1 MPIWTDR
8 YLILL
13 GTAGI
18 ALSVGIG
25 YQYAMKFTQSVPAPR
40 ICMPASLV
48 KHALLDV
55 QLPSMIPHFR
65 IGAKRHLFFPVDLRR
80 VDLLADLQSDTPL
93 ARPLLDKVLFVPKNF
108 VYGRDAE

>member
-13 GTAGI
+13 GTVGI

-25 YQYAMKFTQSVPAPR
+25 YQYAIKRTYSVPAPR
-40 ICMPASLV
+40 TCMPAHLLKDSLQ
-48 KHALLDV
+48 DV
-55 QLPSMIPHFR
+55 QLPSVIPHFR

-80 VDLLADLQSDTPL
+80 VDLLADMQSDTPL
-93 ARPLLDKVLFVPKNF
+93 ARPLLDKVLFVPKEF
-108 VYGRDAE
+108 VHRRDA